1 MKRTGKMKRLF
12 YLSALFMATVLTGC
26 GEDNAPA
33 PEPSTPT
40 LRLDEETEGT
50 SPHVLLPG
58 EQYVLDFHAENAESI
73 TAGGLPE
80 GWTVATDEEKGCMN
94 ITAPAE
100 GDGESDATLR
110 ITATGTG
117 GQSATADVNFHYVAS
132 FDDPE
137 GTFVLNEGNMTT
149 ENGSL
154 IYITPQGY
162 VVDNAYRRVNGT
174 YLGNVTQD
182 MYFHDGKIYIIS
194 QNGDINPTGSS
205 FENDGMLVVA
215 DARTLKKIKAYSK
228 EDLAELDWPTHIAVP
243 DEQHVYIRDNKGVW
257 RLNMDDTSLAFVEGS
272 DGAPKSRFAV
282 VNGKVYFPL
291 NNGLAGLYKI
301 DSDAEKVSKVAQK
314 AFWAAPVMI
323 NRFLGVAAADDGN
336 LWIMGTS
343 ASGAGKEGQITLNKL
358 DLGSSSLKQNMLSE
372 QPDEAY
378 NCTFAAYGNIIYYA
392 SGTSIYRV
400 NFNPESTDKGPQDE
414 MLVDLSNL
422 DDNARELYNG
432 LGVHPVTGHVYVNT
446 IKGVGNFFT
455 TNSIWEFDFDANPD
469 TPVHRFDNYTRFPAG
484 AFFNDK

>member
-12 YLSALFMATVLTGC
+12 YLSVLFMATVLTGC

-58 EQYVLDFHAENAESI
+58 EQYILDFHAENAESI

-80 GWTVATDEEKGCMN
+80 GWTVTTDEEKGCMN
-94 ITAPAE
+94 ITAPAG

-137 GTFVLNEGNMTT
+137 GAFVLNEGNMTT

-228 EDLAELDWPTHIAVP
+228 EDLAGLDWPTHIAVP

-282 VNGKVYFPL
+282 VNGKVYTYYNTSYKIP
-291 NNGLAGLYKI
+291 GLYEINETGGTKLSLTKFNGI
-301 DSDAEKVSKVAQK
+301 TGIAASSDNE
-314 AFWAAPVMI
+314 
-323 NRFLGVAAADDGN
+323 
-336 LWIMGTS
+336 LWIMS
-343 ASGAGKEGQITLNKL
+343 ALTFGERYIGKYNPDDKV
-358 DLGSSSLKQNMLSE
+358 LKTNVISE
-372 QPDEAY
+372 EANEAY

-400 NFNPESTDKGPQDE
+400 NFNPENTDKGPQDE